1 MSSSSPRHKKDQRGG
16 HEHNY
21 REQDNSRFAD
31 ADIKVWAKDEDQM
44 SQISQAKGLFFIS
57 LSHDAMENLSSYL
70 SIYQH

>member
-44 SQISQAKGLFFIS
+44 SQISQAKGLS
-57 LSHDAMENLSSYL
+57 
-70 SIYQH
+70 